1 MILLLSYFTIVVE
14 EMEFDVK
21 AEVTVAVVID
31 ESALAIFEHEVEG
44 LVFVYSIVEDWLGF
58 CSIEG

>member
-44 LVFVYSIVEDWLGF
+44 LVFVYSIVED
-58 CSIEG
+58 